1 MPDKSFKG
9 FSDGRGERER
19 EKIQT
24 WKIHLFMII
33 TRTLKPHH
41 CNTDRIPLRTELCP
55 DRPPLPCLPPS
66 IFFLPLSSSS
76 LHLIYM
82 LLTYTLFHPPLSQ
95 KCSVCVP
102 SFSSPPSLFCYHF
115 HPLQQPYS
123 PFSQSIFLPLTNDP
137 TLLKRTHPR
146 KKKNRQSVS
155 SVP

>member
-1 MPDKSFKG
+1 M
-9 FSDGRGERER
+9 RQ
-19 EKIQT
+19 KIQT

-66 IFFLPLSSSS
+66 IVFLPLSSSS

-82 LLTYTLFHPPLSQ
+82 LLTCTLFHPRLSQ
-95 KCSVCVP
+95 KCCVCVCHP
-102 SFSSPPSLFCYHF
+102 SPLLPLSLCYHF
-115 HPLQQPYS
+115 HPLHQPYS
-123 PFSQSIFLPLTNDP
+123 PFSQSIFLPLTNNP
-137 TLLKRTHPR
+137 TLLKRTHPP